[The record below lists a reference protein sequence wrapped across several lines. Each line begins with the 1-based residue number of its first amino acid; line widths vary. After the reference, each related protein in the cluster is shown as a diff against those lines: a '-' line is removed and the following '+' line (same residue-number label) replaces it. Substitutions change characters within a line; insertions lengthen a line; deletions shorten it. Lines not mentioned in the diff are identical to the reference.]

1 MIVLIYVC
9 DAVMGTGKAQPLSE
23 PVLTSCGYVPMG
35 SIKPGMMVYGEDG
48 ELHKVLK
55 VFPQGLKYT
64 YRVKFSDGGFTNC
77 CNEHLW
83 TYKEYDDT
91 EWATTSLGCIMN
103 NRLFRLRLLGGIQ
116 WRYQIPVC
124 KAIRYSYQPLPVP
137 PEKLGILL
145 NYDPELDITNGL
157 SNLDEDTLYDLRKRR
172 IPKCYLR
179 TQISDRIILLD
190 TLVSA
195 YRNKTGAFADEQF
208 TFTTKSIALAESV
221 KDLVDGLGGL
231 AHVPVERKSKKTS
244 EVFYDVVIGF
254 GDEYTKRYITSI
266 VKNGLE
272 ECQCILVDSAAHL
285 YITKDHIVTH
295 NTSAAITYMNQHPS
309 EKYIYVTPYLNE
321 ARRIKEKCPSLHFIE
336 PNAKIPDFDFS
347 KLTHSTSLIEQ
358 GRNITTTHAAFRN
371 YSPEMLSIIRKQGYT
386 LFIDENLSILE
397 ETPYKATDLQL
408 LVTGGYLKEEDGR
421 FYKLD
426 KAYDGEVLSKV
437 FNLME
442 SRYLMR
448 LANNSEDNQGNDDIL
463 FYWMLPPDLI
473 GSFKNVFVL
482 TYLFEGQGLYHFFN
496 IYDIPYKNIGVRR
509 FGSSTF
515 AFCDGE
521 SYRPE
526 YLSRLSEMIDI
537 VDNQKLNKIGDA
549 PYALSMSWFERE
561 GKKGVAQLKNNINNL
576 FRNVW
581 KNSNKDNRLWG
592 TFASP
597 KDKLKGKG
605 YTKNYLVFNA
615 RATNQ
620 YKDTKYL
627 VYAVNLFVNVKEKL
641 FYKLRGAEM
650 SDDVFALSTM
660 IQWIWRSGIR
670 DGKKI
675 HIYIPSRRMRQLL
688 IDWINSFD
696 YGEGGE
702 ENV

>member
-64 YRVKFSDGGFTNC
+64 YRVKFSDGGYTNC

-124 KAIRYSYQPLPVP
+124 KAVPHSYQPLPVP

-208 TFTTKSIALAESV
+208 TFTTKSIALAESI

-231 AHVPVERKSKKTS
+231 AHVPVERKVKKTS

-254 GDEYTKRYITSI
+254 GNEYTKRYITSI

-295 NTSAAITYMNQHPS
+295 NTSAAITYMNQHPND
-309 EKYIYVTPYLNE
+309 KFVYITPYLEE
-321 ARRIKEKCPSLHFIE
+321 AKRIKESCPALNFAE
-336 PNAKIPDFDFS
+336 PSCKNPKTDFS
-347 KLTHSTSLIEQ
+347 KVKDTLQRLEA
-358 GRNITTTHAAFRN
+358 GRNIASTHAAFTF
-371 YSPEMLSIIRKQGYT
+371 YTDEMLKLIKDKGYT
-386 LFIDENLSILE
+386 LFIDENVSIIDQSTLKVDDINMALDCGYIS
-397 ETPYKATDLQL
+397 ETNGHYK
-408 LVTGGYLKEEDGR
+408 R
-421 FYKLD
+421 LD
-426 KAYDGEVLSKV
+426 KEYNGDW
-437 FNLME
+437 FNTLFRLME
-442 SRYLMR
+442 SKELVKFDD
-448 LANNSEDNQGNDDIL
+448 EDGEGEKIWY
-463 FYWMLPPDLI
+463 YWTLPPTLI
-473 GSFKNVFVL
+473 ESFKDVYVL
-482 TYLFEGQGLYHFFN
+482 TYLFRGQGLYHMFELNSMNYNEIGISKDESGRFSFCDQKEKYFVPEYTKN
-496 IYDIPYKNIGVRR
+496 IYDMISVLDNTKLNNIGKDRNALSVTWFEKEKNKGVVQLQKNIRNCFTNIWKESKMDVRLW
-509 FGSSTF
+509 STF
-515 AFCDGE
+515 K
-521 SYRPE
+521 SY
-526 YLSRLSEMIDI
+526 Y
-537 VDNQKLNKIGDA
+537 N
-549 PYALSMSWFERE
+549 
-561 GKKGVAQLKNNINNL
+561 
-576 FRNVW
+576 
-581 KNSNKDNRLWG
+581 
-592 TFASP
+592 
-597 KDKLKGKG
+597 KLKGKG
-605 YTKNYLVFNA
+605 YASRYLSFNT
-615 RATNQ
+615 RATNL
-620 YKDTKYL
+620 YKNSEYL
-627 VYAVNLFVNVKEKL
+627 VYAVNIFPNVRDKM
-641 FYKLRGAEM
+641 FYHYQGIDIDEEQY
-650 SDDVFALSTM
+650 ALSIM
-660 IQWIWRSGIR
+660 LQWIWRSKIR
-670 DGKKI
+670 DGGKI
-675 HIYIPSRRMRQLL
+675 KIYVPSKRMRDLL
-688 IDWINSFD
+688 TNWMHSLSN
-696 YGEGGE
+696 GGE
-702 ENV
+702 VHEI